1 MMVSVETL
9 PGLERRIEVSVPA
22 TRVRQQVDAR
32 LLKVSRTVRIKGFR
46 PGKAPIHVV
55 RKHYGR
61 EVREEV
67 VSDLIRET
75 FAEALRQEKLQPAGG
90 PRIEAKKTGEPDDLR
105 YTATFEIYPQ
115 IALKDPAG
123 IRLMRP
129 TATVS
134 EGDVDAMIES
144 LRRQRPDWIEIERGS
159 QNGDRITIDFEGRIG
174 GEAFEGGKSENL
186 VVVLG
191 AGRLLPEF
199 EQGVV
204 GAGAGEKRE
213 FDLRFPD
220 DYQAKHLAAKSARF
234 QVIVRKVEE
243 SRLPEVNDAFCQA
256 FGVSEGGIAA
266 LRAEVR
272 ENMERELAQ
281 AVQARL
287 KSQVME
293 QLLAANPVT
302 VPKALVEAA
311 PERQPQCAAASS
323 ARILR
328 ARRPAPGRARPHPE
342 RGHPACW
349 HPGQCRPGPEAPGR
363 ARRDLFGPG
372 RSAPS
377 VPAERG
383 RDAPAADVRAGGP
396 GGRLGGQC
404 GQGHGPAGDLQG
416 HHELRRRRSVR
427 TNGVTDVESSI
438 ETKALNLVP
447 MVVEQTARGERA
459 YDIYSRLLK
468 ERVVFI
474 VGEVE
479 DQMAN
484 LIVAQLLF
492 LESENPDKDI
502 HLYVNS
508 PGGAVTAGLAIYD
521 TMQFIKPDI
530 STICVGQA
538 ASMGAVLLAAGA
550 KGKRFALPNSRI
562 MVHQP
567 LGGFHGQATDVEI
580 HAREILDAR
589 RRLNEILARHTG
601 QPLEKIGKDT
611 DRDNFMSGDGAK
623 AYGIVDGVLEKRG
636 QLPQLG

>member
-90 PRIEAKKTGEPDDLR
+90 PRIEAKKTGEPDDLH

-129 TATVS
+129 TATVT

-144 LRRQRPDWIEIERGS
+144 LRRQRPDWMEIERGS
-159 QNGDRITIDFEGRIG
+159 QTGDRITIDFEGRIG

-191 AGRLLPEF
+191 AGRLLPDF

-220 DYQAKHLAAKSARF
+220 DYQAKHLAGKSARF

-243 SRLPEVNDAFCQA
+243 SRLPGVDDAFCQA

-266 LRAEVR
+266 LRSEVR

-293 QLLAANPVT
+293 QLLAANPIT
-302 VPKALVEAA
+302 VPKALVEA
-311 PERQPQCAAASS
+311 EIRDMQVEL
-323 ARILR
+323 LR
-328 ARRPAPGRARPHPE
+328 
-342 RGHPACW
+342 
-349 HPGQCRPGPEAPGR
+349 
-363 ARRDLFGPG
+363 
-372 RSAPS
+372 RSGS
-377 VPAERG
+377 
-383 RDAPAADVRAGGP
+383 RDARQLPPRESFEP
-396 GGRLGGQC
+396 G
-404 GQGHGPAGDLQG
+404 
-416 HHELRRRRSVR
+416 
-427 TNGVTDVESSI
+427 
-438 ETKALNLVP
+438 
-447 MVVEQTARGERA
+447 
-459 YDIYSRLLK
+459 
-468 ERVVFI
+468 
-474 VGEVE
+474 
-479 DQMAN
+479 
-484 LIVAQLLF
+484 
-492 LESENPDKDI
+492 
-502 HLYVNS
+502 
-508 PGGAVTAGLAIYD
+508 
-521 TMQFIKPDI
+521 
-530 STICVGQA
+530 
-538 ASMGAVLLAAGA
+538 
-550 KGKRFALPNSRI
+550 
-562 MVHQP
+562 
-567 LGGFHGQATDVEI
+567 
-580 HAREILDAR
+580 AR
-589 RRLNEILARHTG
+589 RRVALGLVLNEVIRHAGIQVNAAQVQKRLDELVATYSDPDEARRQYLQSEAATR
-601 QPLEKIGKDT
+601 QLQ
-611 DRDNFMSGDGAK
+611 MS
-623 AYGIVDGVLEKRG
+623 VLEDQAVDWVVNAAKVTDQPATFKDIMNFG
-636 QLPQLG
+636 ADAASESTG